1 MSHRP
6 IIDAGPGLNFFSS
19 TRNASSS
26 AHSDHCAHKRRCANE
41 IIRKSRQDSRF
52 AAANTVWAKL
62 PERLMQVLSDDA
74 TPELATV
81 VHRISKLPMR
91 ERLKNP
97 KDLGRQ
103 W

>member
-1 MSHRP
+1 VHAR
-6 IIDAGPGLNFFSS
+6 DGA
-19 TRNASSS
+19 RRDNAQ
-26 AHSDHCAHKRRCANE
+26 
-41 IIRKSRQDSRF
+41 SRQDSRF
-52 AAANTVWAKL
+52 VAANTVWVKL